1 MLYPLKFK
9 SIYKEK
15 VWGGNKLK
23 EILNKIDI
31 PSDKTGESWEIS
43 GVEGSVSIVLN
54 GTLAGEKITNLIL
67 KYKHELVGN
76 KNFKKFGS
84 EFPLLIKFID
94 ASEDLSVQVHPNDE
108 VAKDRH
114 NCFGKTEMWYIIEA
128 DKNSGLISGVK
139 RDLTKNEFQKYTND
153 KKLKEILNFVT
164 VKKGDVF
171 YIPSG
176 QIHAIGKGVLLAEIQ
191 QSSDITYRIY
201 DWDRPGADG
210 EMREL
215 HTKQALDIVN
225 LKAESKKILNS
236 DNIIDTVAELSTSEY
251 FTVNRVILNDV
262 FTPNYSQIDS
272 FIILMCI
279 KGGFSILHDGGI
291 TSLEKGETVLIP
303 ATLKNITYKTDIE
316 TEFLEVYI

>member
-15 VWGGNKLK
+15 IWGGNKLK
-23 EILNKIDI
+23 EILNKIDT
-31 PSDKTGESWEIS
+31 PSNKTGESWEIS
-43 GVEGSVSIVLN
+43 GVKGSVSIVLN
-54 GTLAGEKITNLIL
+54 GILAGETITSLIL
-67 KYKHELVGN
+67 KYKHEIVGN
-76 KNFKKFGS
+76 KIFKQFGA

-94 ASEDLSVQVHPNDE
+94 ASQNLSVQVHPNDE
-108 VAKDRH
+108 VAKERH
-114 NCFGKTEMWYIIEA
+114 NCFGKTEMWYVIEA
-128 DKNSGLISGVK
+128 DENSGLISGVK
-139 RDLTKNEFQKYTND
+139 RDVTKNEFEKYTYD
-153 KKLKEILNFVT
+153 KRLKEILNFVT

-210 EMREL
+210 KMREL
-215 HTKQALDIVN
+215 HTKQAMDIVN
-225 LKAESKKILNS
+225 LNADSEKIMNS
-236 DNIIDTVAELSTSEY
+236 DNIVDTVAELSASEY

-262 FTPNYSQIDS
+262 FIPDYLQIDS

-279 KGGFSILHDGGI
+279 KGAFSILYDGGI
-291 TSLEKGETVLIP
+291 TELEKGETVLIP
-303 ATLKNITYKTDIE
+303 AILKNIKYKTDVE